1 MSSISDLVCMW
12 RGRRAPGEKDPGVL
26 LDEKATMSALQPG
39 TLLERVQKRRRRRR
53 KRRKRRKRAL
63 PSSREVRR
71 AAQGTALT
79 DGRGAAQQLGEVE
92 EKGAMPLT
100 RCKEG
105 VGSSGVNARRKT
117 QRPDKGGRAEGR
129 DRSGSRVDFSSKH
142 GSGGQPRSPAGSP
155 APMGTRSC
163 RWGGSTAR
171 GGPQCGCGRV
181 TLRVRGFAL
190 LPLRLP
196 EQVDP

>member
-117 QRPDKGGRAEGR
+117 QRPDKGRRQSGGEGSQREPCRFLEQTWIGRSAQEPRGQPCADGHAELPLGWEHCAGGTPVRLWEGHAEG
-129 DRSGSRVDFSSKH
+129 SGLCSAAS
-142 GSGGQPRSPAGSP
+142 
-155 APMGTRSC
+155 APT
-163 RWGGSTAR
+163 
-171 GGPQCGCGRV
+171 
-181 TLRVRGFAL
+181 
-190 LPLRLP
+190 
-196 EQVDP
+196 